1 MERHHDGN
9 NQEEENFVIEGTEPT
24 EHIEIVRRDT
34 TKDSMTLQTVLE
46 EAGVGSLF
54 LKFSSEG
61 IDIKL
66 LLDLNQDDFR
76 RMLKD
81 LDINWGDRYKI
92 EKQVELVRKS
102 NKPIAMEDG
111 TPKDIS
117 ADTTN
122 LVNVTLAEVPDMVNE
137 NGKEVGP
144 CKLCYEA
151 AKQDNPQHKCRKC
164 SNVVCSILCSI
175 PDPESDNEM
184 HRVHKHGDYRCI
196 GAN

>member
-1 MERHHDGN
+1 
-9 NQEEENFVIEGTEPT
+9 
-24 EHIEIVRRDT
+24 
-34 TKDSMTLQTVLE
+34 MTLQTVLE

-122 LVNVTLAEVPDMVNE
+122 LVNVTLVEVPDVNNNE
-137 NGKEVGP
+137 LQDGP
-144 CKLCYEA
+144 GGEGSC
-151 AKQDNPQHKCRKC
+151 CR
-164 SNVVCSILCSI
+164 
-175 PDPESDNEM
+175 
-184 HRVHKHGDYRCI
+184 
-196 GAN
+196 